1 MSQTKEKQTS
11 SLPRPLR
18 LFYGIGEFGQ
28 QLSVLT
34 LNLYL
39 LYFYTTILGISGKA
53 AGTLMLVARIWD
65 AINDPDR
72 KSVV

>member
-1 MSQTKEKQTS
+1 MAEKKEKQVS

-18 LFYGIGEFGQ
+18 LFYGVGEFGQ

-39 LYFYTTILGISGKA
+39 LYFYTTWNFRESGRYADAGGPDLGCDQRSYDG
-53 AGTLMLVARIWD
+53 
-65 AINDPDR
+65 NHH
-72 KSVV
+72 